1 MIKLQLDEAFCFDL
15 LSISEVKYNKTK
27 NINAFNNFLQIKFEI
42 SNQINENVLSSIIE
56 STEYKELLNCNE
68 KIFDLVDE
76 IKVNSSLPASIV
88 DNLNYKRFQ
97 LKKSLQ
103 DRFFPKNEYSE
114 KKFGYDE
121 KI

>member
-27 NINAFNNFLQIKFEI
+27 NVTAFNNFLQIKSEI
-42 SNQINENVLSSIIE
+42 SNQINENTLSTIIH

-76 IKVNSSLPASIV
+76 IKINYKLPAYIV
-88 DNLNYKRFQ
+88 DNLNYKRFE
-97 LKKSLQ
+97 LKKALQEKFFQKSLI
-103 DRFFPKNEYSE
+103 KEE
-114 KKFGYDE
+114 KFGY
-121 KI
+121 K